1 MHCLKCGGEDN
12 FVKNGFTQG
21 NQRYKCKSCNYQM
34 SRLTPRGRPQKDK
47 NLALVLYLSGL
58 SMRMTGKI
66 IGVSTQTI
74 MRWMKQAA
82 ISIMPRF
89 QHQSKDVV
97 EIAKELQVDEMY
109 HFVQKKLQSSG
120 FGKSSPVQTIG

>member
-1 MHCLKCGGEDN
+1 
-12 FVKNGFTQG
+12 
-21 NQRYKCKSCNYQM
+21 
-34 SRLTPRGRPQKDK
+34 
-47 NLALVLYLSGL
+47 
-58 SMRMTGKI
+58 
-66 IGVSTQTI
+66 

-120 FGKSSPVQTIG
+120 FGKSSPVQTIVEPNLPLLRRRTLSTSKPPSEVHKSLRTGSIIQTVESSPPPKARSLNPGISPKKSEISANKAMGSIPSNRS